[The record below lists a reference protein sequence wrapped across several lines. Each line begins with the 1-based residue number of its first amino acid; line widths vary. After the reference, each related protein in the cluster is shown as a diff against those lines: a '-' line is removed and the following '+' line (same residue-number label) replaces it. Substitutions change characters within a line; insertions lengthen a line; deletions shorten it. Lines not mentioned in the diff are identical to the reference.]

1 MSCNAKKDP
10 NGTWRIQYRWTDW
23 TGTKKKSQKRGFK
36 TKKEA
41 EEWYAHFM
49 LQQSSDPTMTLAD
62 FWEIYK
68 ADMEKR
74 LRKTT
79 MKQKEY
85 VMNDKVLPY
94 FGKTP
99 INEITAPMIRK
110 WQGEMMDKG
119 FKPTYLKT
127 IHNQLSA
134 ILNYA
139 VNFYDLRSNPCRKA
153 GSMGKSKADERP
165 YWTLEEFQK
174 FSDAIMDKQDS
185 WIAFQI
191 LFWTGMRIGELLAL
205 QVKDIDF
212 EQGTITV
219 DESLTRLDG
228 EDLITAPKTES
239 SVRVITI
246 HKELQEELKEYIAT
260 LYHVRPGTRLFA
272 GRTKEM
278 KRGIKM
284 SGVKKITVHCTR
296 HSHASRSEIDE
307 MKDRDI
313 LGFSMVENKDS
324 FLLAVAMGGDSP
336 EAVKSKD
343 GWFLMK
349 NLKTTDKA
357 LLAAVLLGTAND
369 DSDVDAFAD
378 IEKALDLCEQ
388 CAESGFKDL
397 RKRIIDAGK
406 DREILERR
414 MMKELDLLY
423 TTNVEADI

>member
-10 NGTWRIQYRWTDW
+10 NGTWRIQYRWMDW
-23 TGTKKKSQKRGFK
+23 AGTKKKSQKRGFK

-85 VMNDKVLPY
+85 VMNDKILPY

-99 INEITAPMIRK
+99 INEITAPMIHK
-110 WQGEMMDKG
+110 WQGEMMEKG

>member
-23 TGTKKKSQKRGFK
+23 TGAKKKSQKRGFK

-41 EEWYAHFM
+41 EEWYAHFL

-94 FGKTP
+94 FGSTP

-110 WQGEMMDKG
+110 WQGEMMEKG

-153 GSMGKSKADERP
+153 GSMGKSRADERP

-185 WIAFQI
+185 WVAFQI
-191 LFWTGMRIGELLAL
+191 LFWTGMRLGELLAL
-205 QVKDIDF
+205 QVKDVNF
-212 EQGTITV
+212 EEGTITV
-219 DESLTRLDG
+219 DESLARIDG
-228 EDLITAPKTES
+228 EDLITPPKTES
-239 SVRVITI
+239 SIRVITI
-246 HKELQEELKEYIAT
+246 HRELQEVIKEYIAT
-260 LYHVRPGTRLFA
+260 LYRARAGTRLFA
-272 GRTKEM
+272 GRTKSFFEHEM
-278 KRGIKM
+278 ERGIKL

-296 HSHASRSEIDE
+296 HSHAS
-307 MKDRDI
+307 M
-313 LGFSMVENKDS
+313 LVQMGFSPVEIAKRLGHGKVTTTIETYCHQSMD
-324 FLLAVAMGGDSP
+324 AQ
-336 EAVKSKD
+336 
-343 GWFLMK
+343 
-349 NLKTTDKA
+349 LKIADR
-357 LLAAVLLGTAND
+357 LGK
-369 DSDVDAFAD
+369 V
-378 IEKALDLCEQ
+378 ERGE
-388 CAESGFKDL
+388 ESG
-397 RKRIIDAGK
+397 
-406 DREILERR
+406 
-414 MMKELDLLY
+414 
-423 TTNVEADI
+423 V

>member
-10 NGTWRIQYRWTDW
+10 NGTWRIQYRWMDW
-23 TGTKKKSQKRGFK
+23 AGTKKKSQKRGFK

-49 LQQSSDPTMTLAD
+49 LQQPSDPTMTLAD

-85 VMNDKVLPY
+85 VMNDKILPY

-110 WQGEMMDKG
+110 WQGEMMEKG

-228 EDLITAPKTES
+228 EDLITAPKMES

-324 FLLAVAMGGDSP
+324 FLLAVAMGVDSP

>member
-10 NGTWRIQYRWTDW
+10 NGTWRIQYRWMDW
-23 TGTKKKSQKRGFK
+23 AGTKKKSQKRGFK

-79 MKQKEY
+79 IKQKEY
-85 VMNDKVLPY
+85 VMNGKVLPY

-110 WQGEMMDKG
+110 WQGEMMEKG

>member
-1 MSCNAKKDP
+1 MHELQCKERSQWYVADTISLDRLDGNQKE
-10 NGTWRIQYRWTDW
+10 I
-23 TGTKKKSQKRGFK
+23 TKKSFK

-41 EEWYAHFM
+41 EEWYAHFV
-49 LQQSSDPTMTLAD
+49 LQHSSDPTMTLAD

-110 WQGEMMDKG
+110 WQGEMMEKG

-212 EQGTITV
+212 AQGTITV

-246 HKELQEELKEYIAT
+246 HKELQEELKEYIAI

-272 GRTKEM
+272 GRTKSFFEHEM
-278 KRGIKM
+278 ERGIKL

-296 HSHASRSEIDE
+296 HSHAS
-307 MKDRDI
+307 M
-313 LGFSMVENKDS
+313 LVQMGFSPVEIAKR
-324 FLLAVAMGGDSP
+324 LGHGKV
-336 EAVKSKD
+336 
-343 GWFLMK
+343 
-349 NLKTTDKA
+349 TTTIETYCHQSMDAQEKIA
-357 LLAAVLLGTAND
+357 ERLGK
-369 DSDVDAFAD
+369 V
-378 IEKALDLCEQ
+378 ERGE
-388 CAESGFKDL
+388 ESGL
-397 RKRIIDAGK
+397 
-406 DREILERR
+406 
-414 MMKELDLLY
+414 
-423 TTNVEADI
+423 

>member
-1 MSCNAKKDP
+1 
-10 NGTWRIQYRWTDW
+10 
-23 TGTKKKSQKRGFK
+23 
-36 TKKEA
+36 
-41 EEWYAHFM
+41 
-49 LQQSSDPTMTLAD
+49 
-62 FWEIYK
+62 
-68 ADMEKR
+68 
-74 LRKTT
+74 
-79 MKQKEY
+79 
-85 VMNDKVLPY
+85 MNDKILPY

-110 WQGEMMDKG
+110 WQGEMMEKG

>member
-85 VMNDKVLPY
+85 VMNDKILPY

-110 WQGEMMDKG
+110 WQGEMMEKG

-212 EQGTITV
+212 EQGTIIV

-307 MKDRDI
+307 MQDRDI

-324 FLLAVAMGGDSP
+324 FLLAVAMGVDSP

>member
-1 MSCNAKKDP
+1 MHELQCKERSQWYVADTISLDRLDGNQKE
-10 NGTWRIQYRWTDW
+10 I
-23 TGTKKKSQKRGFK
+23 TKKSFK

-41 EEWYAHFM
+41 EEWYAHFV
-49 LQQSSDPTMTLAD
+49 LQHSSDPTMTLAD

-110 WQGEMMDKG
+110 WQGEMMEKG

-272 GRTKEM
+272 GRTKSFFEHEM
-278 KRGIKM
+278 ERGIKL

-296 HSHASRSEIDE
+296 HSHAS
-307 MKDRDI
+307 M
-313 LGFSMVENKDS
+313 LVQMGFSPVEIAKRLGHGKVTTTIETYCHQSMD
-324 FLLAVAMGGDSP
+324 AQ
-336 EAVKSKD
+336 VKIAD
-343 GWFLMK
+343 R
-349 NLKTTDKA
+349 
-357 LLAAVLLGTAND
+357 LGK
-369 DSDVDAFAD
+369 V
-378 IEKALDLCEQ
+378 ERGEG
-388 CAESGFKDL
+388 SG
-397 RKRIIDAGK
+397 
-406 DREILERR
+406 
-414 MMKELDLLY
+414 
-423 TTNVEADI
+423 V